1 MENKILTSADPTFEF
16 HVGSIIQPLNWEVAF
31 LVDNIGSTTF
41 KLQKN
46 VEPDKR
52 KPAIWKDTDSSD
64 VISANGTTVFRAV
77 GGGHF
82 RLLNVGVPVDVFVSL
97 SF

>member
-1 MENKILTSADPTFEF
+1 MENKTLTAGDPNFEF
-16 HVGSIIQPLNWEVAF
+16 SVGTIIQPLNWEVAF
-31 LVDNIGSTTF
+31 LVDNIGSVTM

-46 VEPDKR
+46 VESDRR

-64 VISANGTTVFRAV
+64 VITTNGTTVFRVV
-77 GGGHF
+77 GGGYF
-82 RLLNVGVPVDVFVSL
+82 RLLTVGTPVSVFVSL

>member
-1 MENKILTSADPTFEF
+1 MENKTLTSVDPTFEF
-16 HVGSIIQPLNWEVAF
+16 HVGSIIQPLNWEVSV
-31 LVDNIGSTTF
+31 LVDNIGAITF

-52 KPAIWKDTDSSD
+52 KPAIWKDTNTTDT
-64 VISANGTTVFRAV
+64 ITANGTKVFKLV

-82 RLLNVGVPVDVFVSL
+82 RILNVGTPVAVFMSL
-97 SF
+97 SY